1 LIKSFNDLANDF
13 DEHEDSNEAKFKS
26 IELDLNSIN
35 DRIDEANREREK
47 DQPISQKDLADLADL
62 KHHLEQHQILSRDQ
76 YSKLEKNLNEKF
88 SNLSKRL
95 DLFDEKLNILNKTI
109 IDSDKLNKT
118 TSKPVE
124 LNYFFLFKFDYLL

>member
-35 DRIDEANREREK
+35 DRIDEANIEREK

-62 KHHLEQHQILSRDQ
+62 KHQYQ

-118 TSKPVE
+118 TSKPVT

>member
-26 IELDLNSIN
+26 IEFDLNSIN

-62 KHHLEQHQILSRDQ
+62 KHHLEQHQILGRDQ

>member
-1 LIKSFNDLANDF
+1 MIKSFNDLANDF

-35 DRIDEANREREK
+35 DRIDEANIEREK

-62 KHHLEQHQILSRDQ
+62 KHQYQ

-118 TSKPVE
+118 TSKPVT

>member
-1 LIKSFNDLANDF
+1 MIKSFNDLANDF

-62 KHHLEQHQILSRDQ
+62 KHHLEQHQISGRDQ

-109 IDSDKLNKT
+109 IDSYKLNKT
-118 TSKPVE
+118 TSKPVT